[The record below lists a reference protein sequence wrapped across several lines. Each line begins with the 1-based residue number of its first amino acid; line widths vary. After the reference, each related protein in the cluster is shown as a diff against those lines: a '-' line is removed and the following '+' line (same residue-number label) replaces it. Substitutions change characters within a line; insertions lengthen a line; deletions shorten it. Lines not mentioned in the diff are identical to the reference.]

1 MDPFALLPTV
11 GLIAAGALVVIVLV
25 SIVIRRYRIAEPDE
39 AIIVTGR
46 RGRYIKDA
54 AGQDI
59 ADLSGQK
66 VVTGGGVF
74 VLPFVQKAFVME
86 LRSRRLLFN
95 TTAQT
100 KNGITIH
107 AQAVAVIKVGGSE
120 EMIRNAA
127 QRFLSQ
133 QEEIES
139 STQEV
144 LSGSLRGIIGQLTVL
159 DIIHDRKAL
168 ADAVLQ
174 AAEDALTKQGL
185 VVDTLQI
192 QEINDNQ
199 NYIANLGVPESAA
212 VQRAAAIANTE
223 AQKASEQ
230 ASIEAKKQIL
240 EANRVLKLQEAA
252 VQAET
257 DKALAQASAAKPL
270 EDAVQ
275 RQAIVQQ
282 EEITAQRETELKEQ
296 RLNAEV
302 RKVADAESYRIQVT
316 AEANAKARATEANA
330 DRTAR
335 EARAEASKAEGA
347 AEASVTEARG
357 NAQRTARIAAAE
369 AAKAEGE
376 AEAVATEARGRA
388 EAASIGARGIA
399 EGDAIAARAKALDE
413 NGQVVLAQELMK
425 VLPQVAEAF
434 AKAYASSSITVVSTD
449 GTNRLTSDMVGNM
462 ASMTQMMKDATG
474 IDLQQVI
481 NANAQGSAAGAAV
494 ARASDGRGG
503 PPVPGPRSRPSRR
516 CRRRP
521 RADGP
526 EAEARPRRAAGL
538 RSAVMDPGSGS
549 ASRANGTPRHWA
561 THPGAQSE
569 SLSTLMLVDRR
580 VP

>member
-1 MDPFALLPTV
+1 MPDLLSPV
-11 GLIAAGALVVIVLV
+11 VILIVIAVVVIAILIAAAV
-25 SIVIRRYRIAEPDE
+25 RRYRIAEPDE

-46 RGRYIKDA
+46 KGKTTVDA
-54 AGQDI
+54 SGHSFT
-59 ADLSGQK
+59 DLSGQK

-74 VLPFVQKAFVME
+74 VMPFVQKSFKLS

-107 AQAVAVIKVGGSE
+107 AQAVAVIKVGGTE

-199 NYIANLGVPESAA
+199 NYISNLGVPESAA

-223 AQKASEQ
+223 AQKAAEQ

-240 EANRVLKLQEAA
+240 EANRVLQLQEAA
-252 VQAET
+252 VRAET
-257 DKALAQASAAKPL
+257 DKAVAQAAAAQPL
-270 EDAVQ
+270 EEAVQ
-275 RQAIVQQ
+275 RQAIVAQ
-282 EEITAQRETELKEQ
+282 EEITAQREAELREQ
-296 RLNAEV
+296 QLNAEV
-302 RKVADAESYRIQVT
+302 RKVADAEAYRIQVT
-316 AEANAKARATEANA
+316 AEANAKAKATEANA
-330 DRTAR
+330 ERAAR
-335 EARAEASKAEGA
+335 EARAEAVKAEGN
-347 AEASVTEARG
+347 AEAAVTEARG
-357 NAQRTARIAAAE
+357 AAQRTARIAAAE

-376 AEAVATEARGRA
+376 AEGVATAARGRA
-388 EAASIGARGIA
+388 EAESIGAKGLA
-399 EGDAIAARAKALDE
+399 EAQAIEARAKALTE
-413 NGQVVLAQELMK
+413 NAQVVLAQELLK
-425 VLPQVAEAF
+425 VMPQVADAF
-434 AKAYASSSITVVSTD
+434 GKAYASSQITVVSAD
-449 GTNRLTSDMVGNM
+449 GTGKLTGDMVGNM

-474 IDLQQVI
+474 IDLQAIV
-481 NANAQGSAAGAAV
+481 NATAQGQAAGSAM
-494 ARASDGRGG
+494 ASKGQAG
-503 PPVPGPRSRPSRR
+503 PLLAPGHPS
-516 CRRRP
+516 
-521 RADGP
+521 AP
-526 EAEARPRRAAGL
+526 E
-538 RSAVMDPGSGS
+538 SA
-549 ASRANGTPRHWA
+549 
-561 THPGAQSE
+561 
-569 SLSTLMLVDRR
+569 
-580 VP
+580 

>member
-1 MDPFALLPTV
+1 MPDLLNPIFI
-11 GLIAAGALVVIVLV
+11 LILLAALVAVVLITGAV
-25 SIVIRRYRIAEPDE
+25 RRYRIAEPDE

-46 RGRYIKDA
+46 KGKTTVDA
-54 AGQDI
+54 SGHSFT
-59 ADLSGQK
+59 DLSGQK

-74 VLPFVQKAFVME
+74 VMPFVQKSFKLS

-107 AQAVAVIKVGGSE
+107 AQAVAVIKVGGTE

-199 NYIANLGVPESAA
+199 NYISNLGVPESAA

-223 AQKASEQ
+223 AQKAAEQ

-240 EANRVLKLQEAA
+240 EANRVLQLQEAA
-252 VQAET
+252 VRAET
-257 DKALAQASAAKPL
+257 DKAVAQAAAAKPL

-275 RQAIVQQ
+275 RQAIVAQ
-282 EEITAQRETELKEQ
+282 EEITAQRQAELREQ
-296 RLNAEV
+296 QLNADV

-316 AEANAKARATEANA
+316 AEANAKARQVEANA
-330 DRTAR
+330 ERASR
-335 EARAEASKAEGA
+335 EAR
-347 AEASVTEARG
+347 
-357 NAQRTARIAAAE
+357 AE
-369 AAKAEGE
+369 AAKAEG
-376 AEAVATEARGRA
+376 ARAAPVSSTAVERRRRRRVVGMVVRA
-388 EAASIGARGIA
+388 GVGERHNLAGARGL
-399 EGDAIAARAKALDE
+399 ER
-413 NGQVVLAQELMK
+413 
-425 VLPQVAEAF
+425 
-434 AKAYASSSITVVSTD
+434 
-449 GTNRLTSDMVGNM
+449 R
-462 ASMTQMMKDATG
+462 
-474 IDLQQVI
+474 
-481 NANAQGSAAGAAV
+481 
-494 ARASDGRGG
+494 
-503 PPVPGPRSRPSRR
+503 PGPT
-516 CRRRP
+516 
-521 RADGP
+521 G
-526 EAEARPRRAAGL
+526 
-538 RSAVMDPGSGS
+538 
-549 ASRANGTPRHWA
+549 
-561 THPGAQSE
+561 
-569 SLSTLMLVDRR
+569 
-580 VP
+580 